1 MHPLGAD
8 RILRIW
14 EIGQGQHPIDRAL
27 TFLTFACPEKTTDEL
42 ASLTIGQRDA
52 YLLTLRE
59 ISLGPQLNGFTECP
73 KCRERLEFHL
83 NVADIRMSDP
93 NTTVVQHHIFQI
105 EQLELQFRLPNSW
118 DLAAILDCQDVI
130 AADTLLLQR
139 CLLQANQNGIPISYD
154 RLSPEVIN
162 QLAEQIA
169 AADPQSEIL
178 LNLNCSAC
186 GHEWQSLFDIVSF
199 FWTEINAQAKRLLRE
214 VHLLARFYGWREA
227 DILSMSALRRQL
239 YLDLVTDD

>member
-1 MHPLGAD
+1 MRPLSAD
-8 RILRIW
+8 GILRIW

-27 TFLTFACPEKTTDEL
+27 TFLSFACPEKTKDEL

-59 ISLGPQLNGFTECP
+59 LTLGSKLEAFTVCP
-73 KCRERLEFHL
+73 KCGEKLEVHL
-83 NVADIRMSDP
+83 HVADIRMGDS
-93 NTTVVQHHIFQI
+93 NTTVVQNHGLQI
-105 EQLELQFRLPNSW
+105 EELELQFRLPNSW
-118 DLAAILDCQDVI
+118 DLAAILGCQDV
-130 AADTLLLQR
+130 ATADSMLLQR
-139 CLLQANQNGIPISYD
+139 CLVQANQNGIPVSCD

-162 QLAEQIA
+162 QLAEQMA
-169 AADPQSEIL
+169 EADPQAEIL

-186 GHEWQSLFDIVSF
+186 GHEWQSLFDILSF

-227 DILSMSALRRQL
+227 DILSMSAVRRQL